1 MWTVDRNLGVG
12 NIFCNPPAI
21 RTSLLLMTLFK
32 IQLTSAGSSSQE
44 IACVEFS
51 SAINIDCL
59 CSLNEL
65 NATRINCDNVVF
77 PGDFPVLPLRYYIQ
91 EFTQKNV
98 GWQLLPTQIFTASD
112 IPLKLVDFSH
122 NSMRR
127 LAEKLFEKMEDTLE
141 EIYLSHNLLGDNLNT
156 VFSTDE
162 FHNLKFLRV
171 LDLSYNGISGISVNL
186 IKGCEQL
193 KVSRLLI
200 PNLLLKSIY
209 QDIVERI
216 SPLYVPISN
225 VKLMH
230 SDITRFIG
238 LFIWSFCIQHC

>member
-1 MWTVDRNLGVG
+1 MDFAA
-12 NIFCNPPAI
+12 IFQSMVETARPSPLCKIKTHPSPKMNWKTAI

-32 IQLTSAGSSSQE
+32 IQLASAGSSSQE

-162 FHNLKFLRV
+162 FHDLKFLRV

-193 KVSRLLI
+193 KVSKL
-200 PNLLLKSIY
+200 
-209 QDIVERI
+209 QI
-216 SPLYVPISN
+216 SWFRRTKPCQV
-225 VKLMH
+225 
-230 SDITRFIG
+230 
-238 LFIWSFCIQHC
+238 

>member
-1 MWTVDRNLGVG
+1 MNWK
-12 NIFCNPPAI
+12 
-21 RTSLLLMTLFK
+21 TSLRTLLAILIVNMNSV
-32 IQLTSAGSSSQE
+32 SAAQRSQE

-51 SAINIDCL
+51 AAINIDCL
-59 CSLNEL
+59 CSLNKL

-91 EFTQKNV
+91 EFSQKNV

-112 IPLKLVDFSH
+112 IPLKLVDFSY

-141 EIYLSHNLLGDNLNT
+141 EVYLSHNLLGDNLNT

-162 FHNLKFLRV
+162 FNQLKVLRV
-171 LDLSYNGISGISVNL
+171 LDLSYNGISGISPSL

-193 KVSRLLI
+193 KVC
-200 PNLLLKSIY
+200 
-209 QDIVERI
+209 
-216 SPLYVPISN
+216 
-225 VKLMH
+225 
-230 SDITRFIG
+230 T
-238 LFIWSFCIQHC
+238 

>member
-1 MWTVDRNLGVG
+1 MDCAAIFQNMLETQRPRPLGKVKRSSRVTLSWKT
-12 NIFCNPPAI
+12 AI
-21 RTSLLLMTLFK
+21 RTSLLLVSVLFA
-32 IQLTSAGSSSQE
+32 TPATGASSSQE

-141 EIYLSHNLLGDNLNT
+141 EVYLSHNLLGDNLNT

-162 FHNLKFLRV
+162 FHDLKFLRV
-171 LDLSYNGISGISVNL
+171 LDLSYNGISGISENL

-193 KVSRLLI
+193 KVRK
-200 PNLLLKSIY
+200 PV
-209 QDIVERI
+209 IVQ
-216 SPLYVPISN
+216 V
-225 VKLMH
+225 
-230 SDITRFIG
+230 DA
-238 LFIWSFCIQHC
+238 W